1 MHVVAIIFGLLLLA
15 FGGGCSLLVLGDGLN
30 ASPSSM
36 FYDRSLMFTVL
47 LLLGVLPALLGGLLL
62 RRGISAGRRKN
73 QSAGR
78 QDPG

>member
-73 QSAGR
+73 QSADR

>member
-1 MHVVAIIFGLLLLA
+1 VKRQAAKWLL
-15 FGGGCSLLVLGDGLN
+15 
-30 ASPSSM
+30 
-36 FYDRSLMFTVL
+36 L

-73 QSAGR
+73 QSADR

>member
-1 MHVVAIIFGLLLLA
+1 MHVVAIIVGLLLLA

-36 FYDRSLMFTVL
+36 FYDGSLMIAVL
-47 LLLGVLPALLGGLLL
+47 LFMGLLPIVLGGLLL
-62 RRGISAGRRKN
+62 RWGLSAGRRRR
-73 QSAGR
+73 QSADN

>member
-15 FGGGCSLLVLGDGLN
+15 FGGGCSLLVLGYGLN

-73 QSAGR
+73 QSADR